1 MYAPMI
7 RITAMPATRE
17 NTRQLLAL
25 QQKHV
30 KTAQQANILRQLLV
44 YVHFAFLARFL
55 LLQLPSARHVQ
66 PARTIHSLE
75 NQSVLIV
82 QQASFQHRQQQHKV
96 QHVQIAR
103 LASIIHRLL
112 NSAVLIVQQASFQ
125 KLQGEHSV
133 PYVKT
138 VQKARFLRQVQVSVI
153 LASLARTIHR
163 LDNQSV

>member
-1 MYAPMI
+1 
-7 RITAMPATRE
+7 MPATRE

-30 KTAQQANILRQLLV
+30 KTAL
-44 YVHFAFLARFL
+44 
-55 LLQLPSARHVQ
+55 

-82 QQASFQHRQQQHKV
+82 QQ
-96 QHVQIAR
+96 
-103 LASIIHRLL
+103 ASIIHRLL